1 MDLIITSRMGSSR
14 LPGKALKEVVGFGSM
29 LEILI
34 KRAKLS
40 NQIDRVII
48 ATTKLESDDALVDW
62 AKEKNYN
69 FFRGSENDV
78 LQRLIDTCEH
88 YNVKNFIEILGDN
101 PFVDPD
107 VINKCVRTFKSKSL
121 NYVATMTK
129 EYKYADLNFCFPIGI
144 RIQII
149 STQILKL
156 IKDNITSD
164 YEREHATSYLYDKPN
179 LEGVELIKNDIYE
192 DKLGFSNWNYAV
204 NDIDGFNNMA
214 FILATLGID
223 FSWIEMIKL
232 SNKVKMFN

>member
-1 MDLIITSRMGSSR
+1 
-14 LPGKALKEVVGFGSM
+14 M

-48 ATTKLESDDALVDW
+48 ATTKLESDDELIEW
-62 AKEKNYN
+62 AKSKNYES
-69 FFRGSENDV
+69 FRGSENDV
-78 LQRLIDTCEH
+78 LQRLIDTCEFF
-88 YNVKNFIEILGDN
+88 NIKDFIEILGDN

-107 VINKCVRTFKSKSL
+107 VINKCITTFKSKSL

-179 LEGVELIKNDIYE
+179 LKGVELIKNDIYE

-214 FILATLGID
+214 FILATLGIN

>member
-48 ATTKLESDDALVDW
+48 ATTKLESDDELADW
-62 AKEKNYN
+62 AKSKNYN

-88 YNVKNFIEILGDN
+88 YNVNNFIEILGDN

-107 VINKCVRTFKSKSL
+107 VINKCITTFKSKSL

-129 EYKYADLNFCFPIGI
+129 EYKYADLNFCFPI
-144 RIQII
+144 
-149 STQILKL
+149 
-156 IKDNITSD
+156 
-164 YEREHATSYLYDKPN
+164 
-179 LEGVELIKNDIYE
+179 
-192 DKLGFSNWNYAV
+192 
-204 NDIDGFNNMA
+204 
-214 FILATLGID
+214 
-223 FSWIEMIKL
+223 
-232 SNKVKMFN
+232 